1 MEASSSSLCLVP
13 SLWTVGSGPRRKKST
28 VSFVSRGRSNG
39 LMISKRRLR
48 TPSALGD
55 LADTVAETG
64 KSEITW
70 QIIVGAVA
78 GVTPFVVAGVEFS
91 KRIIEQKRCEECRGK
106 GLVFRDK
113 KYFRCPG
120 CGDKYL
126 YGDRH
131 EIVLILC

>member
-13 SLWTVGSGPRRKKST
+13 SLWTVGSGPRRKNST

-70 QIIVGAVA
+70 QIIVGAV
-78 GVTPFVVAGVEFS
+78 GN
-91 KRIIEQKRCEECRGK
+91 
-106 GLVFRDK
+106 
-113 KYFRCPG
+113 
-120 CGDKYL
+120 
-126 YGDRH
+126 
-131 EIVLILC
+131 